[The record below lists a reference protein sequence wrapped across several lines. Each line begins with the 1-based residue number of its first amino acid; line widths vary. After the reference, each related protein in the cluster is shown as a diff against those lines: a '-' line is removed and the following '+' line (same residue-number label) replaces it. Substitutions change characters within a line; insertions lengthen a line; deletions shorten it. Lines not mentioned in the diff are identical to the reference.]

1 MIKKN
6 YKKII
11 LLSAAAIAGTT
22 FTIPVLPILNVTAE
36 TVVEEDSYETTIVDK
51 ITDVSKDY
59 VTDNESY
66 SIDENITLPTGDS
79 LLTED
84 SEIKDSDEA
93 LSDIQKDA
101 QDSYDSNYDESENST
116 EEYKNFSGVGASNAT
131 NKANEIK
138 AKIKNGWIREDGGY
152 KYYKN
157 GKAYTGW
164 HMMGS
169 AEGEKTAHWSYFG
182 ADGKIYTGWH
192 YMSKSEGEKTAHWS
206 FFGDNGWLRTG
217 WVQFGK
223 GTSNPDGNSA
233 KHWSFFGDN
242 GWLRTGWVQ
251 FGKGT
256 SNPDGNSAKHW
267 SFFGDNGWL
276 RTGWVQLG
284 KGTSNPDGNSAKHWS
299 YFGDNGWLRTGW
311 VQLGKGTS
319 NPDGNAAKHWS
330 YFGSNGW
337 LRTEW
342 VQFGRGTSEPD
353 GNSAKHWSYFG
364 PNGWLRTGW
373 QDMGKGTSNPDG
385 NSAKHRSYFGDNGW
399 LRTGT
404 QVIDGKKYRFDNRG
418 WLNYSYAAITP
429 KEDPEEVWAGIHKIE
444 VRFKN
449 GMHIYLPS
457 FREDFKE
464 GNHYTYIGY
473 GYTTGWYDPP
483 LEYYK
488 VIRED
493 QVTDRIYYGKDYFD
507 VDSYSLHI
515 YTQDQFM
522 SLFSFD
528 GEYDPGED
536 ILNVEN
542 PYVYNSENSNI
553 YRRIGKKGGKYYYV
567 DFSVSDPYDRTWS
580 EGGLDYYIKYADK
593 IVKSAWV
600 E

>member
-22 FTIPVLPILNVTAE
+22 FTIPVLPIHNVTAE
-36 TVVEEDSYETTIVDK
+36 TVVEEDSSETTIVDK
-51 ITDVSKDY
+51 RTDVSEDC

-131 NKANEIK
+131 NNANEIK
-138 AKIKNGWIREDGGY
+138 ANIKNGWIREDGGY

-217 WVQFGK
+217 WVQ
-223 GTSNPDGNSA
+223 
-233 KHWSFFGDN
+233 
-242 GWLRTGWVQ
+242 
-251 FGKGT
+251 
-256 SNPDGNSAKHW
+256 
-267 SFFGDNGWL
+267 
-276 RTGWVQLG
+276 
-284 KGTSNPDGNSAKHWS
+284 
-299 YFGDNGWLRTGW
+299 
-311 VQLGKGTS
+311 LGKGTS

-342 VQFGRGTSEPD
+342 VQFGKGTSEPD
-353 GNSAKHWSYFG
+353 GNSARHWSYFG

-385 NSAKHRSYFGDNGW
+385 NSKKHRSYFGDNGW

-404 QVIDGKKYRFDNRG
+404 QVIGGKSYRFDDRG
-418 WLNYSYAAITP
+418 WLKYSDATVPP
-429 KEDPEEVWAGIHKIE
+429 KEDPEEVWTGIRKIE
-444 VRFKN
+444 VRLNN
-449 GMHIYLPS
+449 GMHLYLPS
-457 FREDFKE
+457 FRDDFQE
-464 GNHYTYIGY
+464 GGNYPVVGY
-473 GYTTGWYDPP
+473 GYRTDYEY
-483 LEYYK
+483 LEYY
-488 VIRED
+488 
-493 QVTDRIYYGKDYFD
+493 
-507 VDSYSLHI
+507 
-515 YTQDQFM
+515 
-522 SLFSFD
+522 
-528 GEYDPGED
+528 
-536 ILNVEN
+536 
-542 PYVYNSENSNI
+542 NI
-553 YRRIGKKGGKYYYV
+553 VYV
-567 DFSVSDPYDRTWS
+567 DDFTNKIYSGRSYFSVNTNKVYAGITEDHLSITGVIDKTMPENTGISDYIKIA
-580 EGGLDYYIKYADK
+580 EMNGKVYYIDFSMMIWDGGTSWNSYMEYFNRYADK